1 VTGEEARPGVGFARG
16 LFEAAASAAIRA
28 PAAAPRGWRRRP
40 GRLWR
45 IFGVVFS
52 IALAVGFTGG
62 AVAQMVSA
70 SMGHTVA
77 SFAAVLGFAQAA
89 PLLIAGRRPL
99 GAWRTM
105 AIGMLA
111 GVLVLSEKH
120 LFWPWPVTT
129 WLAMIVVLFL
139 VGVGYERQVALG
151 AGLVTAL
158 GVVLPAVVIAGMR
171 FWFALILWGII
182 AIVLVFADALSGRY
196 AAEASLAEQAALR
209 QRDLARQA
217 VLEERARIARDLHD
231 VVAHHMSVI
240 ALQSEA
246 APYKIQDLP
255 PAGRQTFAVIRDA
268 AREALAETRRVVGLL
283 RQDDEGAP
291 DRLPRPGLDRLDELV
306 EGARHTGLDVE
317 SRVIGVPRPLSA
329 GTDLSAYRIVQEAL
343 SNAARYAPG
352 SSVRVRIRYGEE
364 QLFVSVI
371 DDGAA
376 GPVVP
381 EPGGGHGL
389 IGMRERVTMLG
400 GTLSAGPGENAG
412 FVVAAELPYAD

>member
-1 VTGEEARPGVGFARG
+1 MSE
-16 LFEAAASAAIRA
+16 
-28 PAAAPRGWRRRP
+28 
-40 GRLWR
+40 
-45 IFGVVFS
+45 VVVPV
-52 IALAVGFTGG
+52 ILAVGFTGG
-62 AVAQMVSA
+62 AIGQLVNA
-70 SMGHTVA
+70 SMGHTGA
-77 SFAAVLGFAQAA
+77 NFAAALGVAQAA

-99 GAWRTM
+99 GAWRIM
-105 AIGMLA
+105 AVGMFA
-111 GVLVLSEKH
+111 GALVLSGKH
-120 LFWPWPVTT
+120 LFWPWPVTA
-129 WLAMIVVLFL
+129 WLAMVVVLFL
-139 VGVGYERQVALG
+139 VGARCERRVALG
-151 AGLVTAL
+151 AGLVTGL
-158 GVVLPAVVIAGMR
+158 GVILPAVVIAGMP
-171 FWFALILWGII
+171 FWFALILSGII

-231 VVAHHMSVI
+231 VLAHHMSVI

-291 DRLPRPGLDRLDELV
+291 ERFPRPGLDRLDELV
-306 EGARHTGLDVE
+306 EGALHAGLDVE
-317 SRVIGVPRPLSA
+317 SRVVGIPRPLSA

-352 SSVRVRIRYGEE
+352 ASVQVRIRYGEE
-364 QLFVSVI
+364 QLFVSVV

-376 GPVVP
+376 ATVVS

-400 GTLSAGPGENAG
+400 GTLSAGPGESAG
-412 FVVAAELPYAD
+412 FAVAAELPYSD

>member
-1 VTGEEARPGVGFARG
+1 M
-16 LFEAAASAAIRA
+16 
-28 PAAAPRGWRRRP
+28 
-40 GRLWR
+40 
-45 IFGVVFS
+45 FGVVVS
-52 IALAVGFTGG
+52 VLLAVGFTGG
-62 AVAQMVSA
+62 AVGQMVSE

-77 SFAAVLGFAQAA
+77 SLAAVLGFAQVA
-89 PLLIAGRRPL
+89 PLLIAGSRPL

-111 GVLVLSEKH
+111 GVLVLSGKH

-139 VGVGYERQVALG
+139 VGVGYERQVAFG

-158 GVVLPAVVIAGMR
+158 GVVLPAVVIAGMQ

-283 RQDDEGAP
+283 RQDDDGAP
-291 DRLPRPGLDRLDELV
+291 ERLPRPGLDRLDELV
-306 EGARHTGLDVE
+306 EGARHTGLTVE
-317 SRVIGVPRPLSA
+317 SRVIGIPRPLSA

-352 SSVRVRIRYGEE
+352 ASVRVRIRYGEE
-364 QLFVSVI
+364 QLFVSVV

-376 GPVVP
+376 GPARS

-400 GTLSAGPGENAG
+400 GTLSAGPGESAG
-412 FVVAAELPYAD
+412 FAVAAELPYAD